1 MPRMRAKPASH
12 SASLGLCQVWAK
24 QAASRP
30 TFAQGLL
37 GPSRANSGTW
47 LLRLAHGHT
56 LA

>member
-1 MPRMRAKPASH
+1 MRRMRAKPASH

-37 GPSRANSGTW
+37 GPPRANSGTW